1 MKFKKGDS
9 VKVKKDTVVEGFE
22 DMDFTGWQGWVT
34 EYFDSED
41 NDGVKEVNI
50 EWDSITLKALPQEY
64 IIRNIAED
72 FDFDSIILT
81 EDTLEI
87 ANKRDKI
94 SDRIKV
100 IKKIENDLEDDG
112 FDDFEE
118 DAFYID
124 LFESKKIEV
133 NPTNLR
139 KYLAYI
145 KECIEMPCILTG
157 IESMGTFAWEERFDF
172 GMGTKE
178 EYEAMRK
185 TRPSYHDSFELISFL
200 ETEIESHKAIRVKVS
215 RVSDKKQFVIGLDE
229 LKPEDEGSENYAI
242 LDPYVD
248 WYVNH

>member
-1 MKFKKGDS
+1 
-9 VKVKKDTVVEGFE
+9 
-22 DMDFTGWQGWVT
+22 MDFTGWQGWVT

-87 ANKRDKI
+87 TTKRDKI

-112 FDDFEE
+112 FDDLEE

-124 LFESKKIEV
+124 LFESKKI
-133 NPTNLR
+133 
-139 KYLAYI
+139 Y
-145 KECIEMPCILTG
+145 
-157 IESMGTFAWEERFDF
+157 ES
-172 GMGTKE
+172 
-178 EYEAMRK
+178 
-185 TRPSYHDSFELISFL
+185 I
-200 ETEIESHKAIRVKVS
+200 
-215 RVSDKKQFVIGLDE
+215 
-229 LKPEDEGSENYAI
+229 
-242 LDPYVD
+242 
-248 WYVNH
+248 